1 MYFWFFPFADIGS
14 RLVLTFGRSSSGTG
28 RKSNKSRNGERGS
41 PTGRRGSNDERLSPL
56 FLRPREILPVLG
68 LCVQSPFGMRF
79 LRGFGR
85 EGLVT
90 GPRNGNGKKGGTRC
104 GRWAIAKR
112 RRWWTRFR
120 LGRSL
125 RRRGCVWA
133 RGFQFDPES
142 ETVVGA
148 GGGVRV

>member
-1 MYFWFFPFADIGS
+1 
-14 RLVLTFGRSSSGTG
+14 
-28 RKSNKSRNGERGS
+28 
-41 PTGRRGSNDERLSPL
+41 
-56 FLRPREILPVLG
+56 
-68 LCVQSPFGMRF
+68 MRF

-104 GRWAIAKR
+104 GRSAIAKR

-142 ETVVGA
+142 ETVVGVV
-148 GGGVRV
+148 GGGGGCEWVDEGGERVKERDGESERGLVGLGSPAHRY